1 MSKFGKGDKVI
12 NINTKEKGF
21 VIEVYP
27 MRRGRQLYKVKYDDR
42 ENDENSIY
50 LMPDVDLT
58 DPFERIRQN
67 IYGHYTEYLKGNTS
81 FKIQSSN
88 NSTISSLKASRTL
101 FRAYQFKPLLKYLNS
116 DSKRLLI
123 ADEVGLGKTI
133 EAGHIMLELKARGE
147 FHNALVICPMS
158 LRAKWTTELN
168 EKFGLEF
175 MDIDKKVLII
185 AERFSLSDWILIS
198 DDLTPQFIRRVVYS
212 SHQFSVVFKDG
223 PLSELR
229 EALSAVNRHTRY
241 LSQRALETI
250 ITQQQQ
256 EEEIPSI
263 LTQTETEIVKA
274 IALGKTTKEI
284 AAERFS
290 SIHTVTTHRK
300 NIFRKLGIN
309 TAHEAVKYALRAGL
323 IDPSEFYI

>member
-1 MSKFGKGDKVI
+1 MRNYIIADNQELTRFALESLLQKDEGNVVYRAFDKAGLVELL
-12 NINTKEKGF
+12 KEHESA
-21 VIEVYP
+21 VVLLDY
-27 MRRGRQLYKVKYDDR
+27 
-42 ENDENSIY
+42 
-50 LMPDVDLT
+50 
-58 DPFERIRQN
+58 
-67 IYGHYTEYLKGNTS
+67 
-81 FKIQSSN
+81 
-88 NSTISSLKASRTL
+88 TL
-101 FRAYQFKPLLKYLNS
+101 FDF
-116 DSKRLLI
+116 
-123 ADEVGLGKTI
+123 ADEDQL
-133 EAGHIMLELKARGE
+133 
-147 FHNALVICPMS
+147 
-158 LRAKWTTELN
+158 
-168 EKFGLEF
+168 
-175 MDIDKKVLII
+175 LII
-185 AERFSLSDWILIS
+185 AERFSLSEWILIS

-250 ITQQQQ
+250 ITQKQQ
-256 EEEIPSI
+256 EDETPSI
-263 LTQTETEIVKA
+263 LTTTEMEIVKA
-274 IALGKTTKEI
+274 IAQGKTTKEI

>member
-1 MSKFGKGDKVI
+1 MCAAIREIQEICGRFKNYSYLCTRKTDIMRNYIIADNQELTRFALESLLQKDEENALYRAFDRAGLVAQL
-12 NINTKEKGF
+12 KEH
-21 VIEVYP
+21 
-27 MRRGRQLYKVKYDDR
+27 
-42 ENDENSIY
+42 ENAVVLLDY
-50 LMPDVDLT
+50 
-58 DPFERIRQN
+58 
-67 IYGHYTEYLKGNTS
+67 
-81 FKIQSSN
+81 
-88 NSTISSLKASRTL
+88 TL
-101 FRAYQFKPLLKYLNS
+101 FDF
-116 DSKRLLI
+116 
-123 ADEVGLGKTI
+123 ADEDQL
-133 EAGHIMLELKARGE
+133 
-147 FHNALVICPMS
+147 
-158 LRAKWTTELN
+158 
-168 EKFGLEF
+168 
-175 MDIDKKVLII
+175 LII

-198 DDLTPQFIRRVVYS
+198 DDLTPQFLRRVVYS

-223 PLSELR
+223 PLGEIR
-229 EALSAVNRHTRY
+229 EALNAVNRHSRY

-250 ITQQQQ
+250 ITHQQQ
-256 EEEIPSI
+256 EEEAPSV

>member
-1 MSKFGKGDKVI
+1 MRNYIIADNQELTRFALESLLQ
-12 NINTKEKGF
+12 KEG
-21 VIEVYP
+21 E
-27 MRRGRQLYKVKYDDR
+27 
-42 ENDENSIY
+42 ESI
-50 LMPDVDLT
+50 V
-58 DPFERIRQN
+58 
-67 IYGHYTEYLKGNTS
+67 
-81 FKIQSSN
+81 
-88 NSTISSLKASRTL
+88 
-101 FRAYQFKPLLKYLNS
+101 FRAYDRDGLIALLKEHENAVV
-116 DSKRLLI
+116 LLDYTLFDF
-123 ADEVGLGKTI
+123 ADEDQL
-133 EAGHIMLELKARGE
+133 
-147 FHNALVICPMS
+147 
-158 LRAKWTTELN
+158 
-168 EKFGLEF
+168 
-175 MDIDKKVLII
+175 LII

-198 DDLTPQFIRRVVYS
+198 DELTPQFIRRVVYS

-223 PLSELR
+223 PLSEIR
-229 EALSAVNRHTRY
+229 EALSAVDRHTRY

-250 ITQQQQ
+250 ITQQQ
-256 EEEIPSI
+256 EDETPSI

>member
-1 MSKFGKGDKVI
+1 MRNYIIADNQELTRFALENLLKDVEDSAVFRAFDKARLVELL
-12 NINTKEKGF
+12 KEHESA
-21 VIEVYP
+21 VVLLDY
-27 MRRGRQLYKVKYDDR
+27 
-42 ENDENSIY
+42 
-50 LMPDVDLT
+50 
-58 DPFERIRQN
+58 
-67 IYGHYTEYLKGNTS
+67 
-81 FKIQSSN
+81 
-88 NSTISSLKASRTL
+88 TL
-101 FRAYQFKPLLKYLNS
+101 FDF
-116 DSKRLLI
+116 
-123 ADEVGLGKTI
+123 ADEDQL
-133 EAGHIMLELKARGE
+133 
-147 FHNALVICPMS
+147 
-158 LRAKWTTELN
+158 
-168 EKFGLEF
+168 
-175 MDIDKKVLII
+175 LII

-229 EALSAVNRHTRY
+229 ETLSAVNRHTRY

-256 EEEIPSI
+256 EDETPSI